1 MDILVTAV
9 LATALVAASVTD
21 IRNQRIYNWLT
32 FPLILSGLA
41 THTVFGGFAGL
52 KFAASGFAL
61 GFAAMAIPYFL
72 GVMGAGDVKL
82 MAGVGAWLG
91 LDATLTAFLC
101 TCMAGGVYAL
111 GVLAFDRKTMMA
123 VLRNIAN
130 VFLVFIAT
138 RSFNFAPTS
147 TEKALPR
154 LCYGLAIAAGT
165 FTAMGL
171 YAWRTGSIHIG
182 Y

>member
-1 MDILVTAV
+1 MDILVTIV
-9 LATALVAASVTD
+9 LAVALITATVTD

-32 FPLILSGLA
+32 FPLILSGFA
-41 THTVFGGFAGL
+41 THTVFGGFEGL

-61 GFAAMAIPYFL
+61 GFVAMAIPYFM

-91 LDATLTAFLC
+91 LDITLTAFLC
-101 TCMAGGVYAL
+101 TCIAGGIYAL
-111 GVLAFDRKTMMA
+111 GVLAFDRQVLKA

-138 RSFNFAPTS
+138 RRFNYAPTD
-147 TEKALPR
+147 TGKAMPR
-154 LCYGLAIAAGT
+154 LCYGVAIAVGTLVAIGLDAGHIG
-165 FTAMGL
+165 F
-171 YAWRTGSIHIG
+171 IHIG